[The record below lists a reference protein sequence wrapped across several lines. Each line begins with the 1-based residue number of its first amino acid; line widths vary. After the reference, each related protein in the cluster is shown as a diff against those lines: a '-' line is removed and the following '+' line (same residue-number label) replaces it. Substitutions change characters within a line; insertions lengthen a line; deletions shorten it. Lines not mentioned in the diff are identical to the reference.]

1 MALRADEII
10 DRRRLRRKLTFW
22 RVAAIGVA
30 AVAIV
35 ASTAWTMRDSLGGV
49 SASHIAKIKIEG
61 TITEDEEL
69 LERLK
74 KVTESASVA
83 GVILSID
90 SPGGTTAGGEA
101 IYEAVRKLAT
111 AKPTVAQVGTLAA
124 SAGYMI
130 ASASD
135 HIVARQSS
143 IVGSIG
149 VLVQFPNFT
158 GLMEKIGVQLDEV
171 KSSPLKA
178 EPSPFN
184 ATTEEERAM
193 LRRMILD
200 SYDWFVTLVDERRP
214 LDRAQVLALADGSI
228 FTGRQALANKLVD
241 QLGGE
246 ETAKAWLVTKG
257 IDAKLGIVEWK
268 PRQSTRDLLLSSSL
282 AKVVAAWLGVASIDA
297 DLIEK
302 IGADRIFLDGLLSVW
317 QADSAAIRD

>member
-1 MALRADEII
+1 MAMRADEMI

-22 RVAAIGVA
+22 RVVAIGVA
-30 AVAIV
+30 AIAIA
-35 ASTAWTMRDSLGGV
+35 ASAGWAMRDSLGGM
-49 SASHIAKIKIEG
+49 SAAHIAKIRIDG

-74 KVTESASVA
+74 KVTEAASVT

-158 GLMEKIGVQLDEV
+158 GLMEKIGIQLDEV

-184 ATTEEERAM
+184 VTTDEERAM
-193 LRRMILD
+193 LRAMILD
-200 SYDWFVTLVDERRP
+200 SYDWFVGLVDERRP

-246 ETAKAWLVTKG
+246 ETAKEWLVSKG
-257 IDAKLGIVEWK
+257 IDANLEIIEWK
-268 PRQSTRDLLLSSSL
+268 PRTSTTDFLLSSSL
-282 AKVVAAWLGVASIDA
+282 AKIVAAWLGVSSVDA
-297 DLIEK
+297 DLLEK
-302 IGADRIFLDGLLSVW
+302 IGADRIFLDGMLSVW
-317 QADSAAIRD
+317 QADSIAVRD